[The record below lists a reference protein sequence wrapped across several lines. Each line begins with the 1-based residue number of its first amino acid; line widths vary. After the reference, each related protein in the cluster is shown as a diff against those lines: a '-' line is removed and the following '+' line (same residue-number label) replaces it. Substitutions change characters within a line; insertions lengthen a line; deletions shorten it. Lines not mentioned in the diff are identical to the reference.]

1 MTAPNQLSF
10 LPDDYLQRKRQ
21 RRANLIC
28 TGLFVLVVG
37 GVGTSFTL
45 AERSLRSVEL
55 RAADVDREYAD
66 AAKRIEQVQ
75 RMQDRQKKM
84 SRQAELTAELL
95 EKVPRTFVLAE
106 ITNSLPAGV
115 SLLDML
121 LESKVRKVVAAPPPA
136 RTAADQRRAA
146 RNKPA
151 EPELP
156 EAKQYDVSI
165 RITGIASTDV
175 QVARLISTL
184 NQSEIFRDVNL
195 QFSEQLKQ
203 KDTDEVMRR
212 FVIDLMLRP
221 DARVL
226 PEQGRTQPA
235 PRLLT
240 ATDPTASTAGES
252 R

>member
-28 TGLFVLVVG
+28 AGLFVMVVG

-95 EKVPRTFVLAE
+95 EKVPRSYVLAE
-106 ITNSLPAGV
+106 VTNSLPAGV
-115 SLLDML
+115 SLLDL
-121 LESKVRKVVAAPPPA
+121 VLER
-136 RTAADQRRAA
+136 
-146 RNKPA
+146 
-151 EPELP
+151 
-156 EAKQYDVSI
+156 
-165 RITGIASTDV
+165 
-175 QVARLISTL
+175 
-184 NQSEIFRDVNL
+184 
-195 QFSEQLKQ
+195 
-203 KDTDEVMRR
+203 M
-212 FVIDLMLRP
+212 
-221 DARVL
+221 
-226 PEQGRTQPA
+226 
-235 PRLLT
+235 
-240 ATDPTASTAGES
+240 S